1 MVSSTMTAGDAL
13 DQLRPLMS
21 DDFLR
26 AWRRVTLALG
36 YRTVGKAVATVKP
49 NGAKPTAHTATLPTY
64 CPTCAKKAARRYTT
78 PHHRWTKTE
87 TREHVNAM
95 WCGYVERVYG
105 GSDGYIA
112 ACEARGDFRWR
123 SYRVGTSRNLDDT
136 DKRLAL
142 YVPKKCCGVP
152 MGIMESWDMHGKQAV
167 YQCAVNGKHTQPAIR
182 KEEIRRRKA
191 SVAAMIKRQ
200 AAGSKD
206 NTDKSMAQLY
216 AERKLDKLEAER
228 AAVSA

>member
-123 SYRVGTSRNLDDT
+123 SYLRKPSEMRVHDMTSG
-136 DKRLAL
+136 RLGA
-142 YVPKKCCGVP
+142 YSPKKCCGEP
-152 MGIMESWDMHGKQAV
+152 MGIMESWDGTTAV
-167 YQCAVNGKHTQPAIR
+167 YQCAVNAKHTEPATPKPSR
-182 KEEIRRRKA
+182 WAVKTEV
-191 SVAAMIKRQ
+191 VA
-200 AAGSKD
+200 
-206 NTDKSMAQLY
+206 
-216 AERKLDKLEAER
+216 
-228 AAVSA
+228 